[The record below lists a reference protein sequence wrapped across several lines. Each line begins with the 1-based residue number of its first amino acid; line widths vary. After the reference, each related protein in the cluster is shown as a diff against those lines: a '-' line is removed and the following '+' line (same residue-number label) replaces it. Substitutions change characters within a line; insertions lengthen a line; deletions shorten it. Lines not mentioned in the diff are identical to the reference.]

1 MMKRQSCHFCGFS
14 GANGAARRSP
24 NTARAVYLFDDDLFP
39 KFYFN
44 VKSQKYRKRAS
55 VVHLESK
62 EAQETEK
69 DSLEVKIKYPC
80 CRPVNLTL
88 PSHLDAWKRRG
99 RYPALMV
106 TTKRTLLC
114 PFLRSHVWLDSW
126 KPHMKKKQA
135 FMIFQSS
142 SSLEK
147 SRGA

>member
-24 NTARAVYLFDDDLFP
+24 NTTPRAVYLFDDDLFP

-69 DSLEVKIKYPC
+69 DSLEVQIKYPC

-88 PSHLDAWKRRG
+88 PSHLDA
-99 RYPALMV
+99 
-106 TTKRTLLC
+106 
-114 PFLRSHVWLDSW
+114 
-126 KPHMKKKQA
+126 
-135 FMIFQSS
+135 
-142 SSLEK
+142 
-147 SRGA
+147 